1 MRRAPSFPESRSDL
15 IVALAM
21 ALVCAGMAKGQPPA
35 GNNLPNPKLLT
46 LTPCGAKAGTTLEV
60 SFSGADLE
68 EPQTLLFSHS
78 GIKAEPI
85 IPPPPPAP
93 KPDPKKPAPKPD
105 PKQPAPKTGAMT
117 DPARQPITK
126 FKVTVGTDVP
136 VGIYDARLIGRWGIS
151 NPRAFVVGDLNEVAE
166 KEPNND
172 LDQAQRVDL
181 NTTINGVIAA
191 PTDVDYF
198 VFTGK
203 KAQRIIISCLASSI
217 DSRLQPALELYDS
230 GGQRLAFNRHYQD
243 YDALMDCTLPADGD
257 YYIRLYEFTYTQGS
271 GEYFY
276 RLSISTAPWIDA
288 VYPPMVEPGKATPVT
303 IYGRNLPDGK
313 LDPSAVVNGRVLEK
327 VVATV
332 TATSDPAA
340 LMRLNYSSRL
350 SPLVSSLDGFE
361 YRVRN
366 STGASNPF
374 LLTYSQAPI
383 VLDNE
388 ANDTPET
395 AQSLN
400 LPCEIAGRIEKKND
414 EDWYSFTAKKGEIYN
429 FDLFSERIGGQT
441 DIYFILRNASNNQDI
456 GEFDDEGTTLTP
468 IKFFT
473 RTADPPTYRFA
484 VPADGKY
491 LIKVAS
497 RDSAF
502 RAGPRCYYRLRI
514 IPDRPDFRLIV
525 MPPGDEHPD
534 ACRLLQNGH
543 EYFTVLV
550 WREGGFNGPITLSAE
565 GLPAGVTCVPQTV
578 GPGIKQSILTFEAAP
593 TAAAWAGEFKVKGTA
608 TINGQTA
615 VREARPASVTWP
627 VPIQQGIPTVTRLD
641 RSLVLAVREKA
652 PFQLSTKLDKTVAL
666 QGEKVPMTL
675 KLTRLWPDFKA
686 ALQVT
691 YADPIPSL
699 TVNNN
704 QPITVPADKNE
715 AKVEVNINA
724 GVAPGTY
731 NLELRGSAQIPFN
744 KDPMAKQKP
753 NVNVL
758 LPAAPTVITVLPK
771 QVATLSLVNAAVT
784 GKPGTQSE
792 VVIKVARQQDYNG
805 EFKVQLVVPQNIK
818 GVSADEVTIAA
829 GQNEGKL
836 IVKIAG
842 DAAPGNRPDLI
853 VRATA
858 MQNGNVPTPHE
869 TKLSV
874 NVVK

>member
-1 MRRAPSFPESRSDL
+1 
-15 IVALAM
+15 V
-21 ALVCAGMAKGQPPA
+21 
-35 GNNLPNPKLLT
+35 
-46 LTPCGAKAGTTLEV
+46 EV
-60 SFSGADLE
+60 TFSGTDLE
-68 EPQTLLFSHS
+68 EPQTLLFSHP
-78 GIKAEPI
+78 GIKSEPI
-85 IPPPPPAP
+85 FPPPPPTP
-93 KPDPKKPAPKPD
+93 KPDPKKPAPKAD
-105 PKQPAPKTGAMT
+105 PKQQASKTGVMT
-117 DPARQPITK
+117 DPARPPIAK
-126 FKVTVGTDVP
+126 FKITVGSDVP
-136 VGIYDARLIGRWGIS
+136 VGIYDARLIGQWGIS
-151 NPRAFVVGDLNEVAE
+151 NPRAFIVGDLNEVAE

-172 LDQAQRVDL
+172 VDQAQRIEV
-181 NTTINGVIAA
+181 NSTINGAIAA
-191 PTDVDYF
+191 PTDVDFF

-203 KAQRIIISCLASSI
+203 KDQRIIVSCLASSI

-230 GGQRLAFNRHYQD
+230 AGQRLAFNRHYQD
-243 YDALMDCTLPADGD
+243 YDALLDCTLPGDGD

-271 GEYFY
+271 AEYFY

-288 VYPPMVEPGKATPVT
+288 VYPPMVEPGKATQVT
-303 IYGRNLPDGK
+303 VYGRNLPEGK
-313 LDPSAVVNGRVLEK
+313 LDPSAAVNGRVLEK
-327 VVATV
+327 TVATI
-332 TATSDPAA
+332 TAPSDPAG
-340 LMRLNYSSRL
+340 LVRLNYLGRL
-350 SPLVSSLDGFE
+350 NPLVSSLDGFE

-366 STGASNPF
+366 SVGASNPF
-374 LLTYSQAPI
+374 LLTYAQAPV

-388 ANDTPET
+388 ANDSPET
-395 AQSLN
+395 AQAVT

-441 DIYFILRNASNNQDI
+441 DIYFTLRNPANNQEI
-456 GEFDDEGTTLTP
+456 GEFDDEGTTLAP

-502 RAGPRCYYRLRI
+502 RAGPRCYYRLRVV
-514 IPDRPDFRLIV
+514 PDRPDFRLIA
-525 MPPGDEHPD
+525 MPAADEHPD

-543 EYFTVLV
+543 QYFSVFV

-565 GLPAGVTCVPQTV
+565 GLPAGVTCAPQSV
-578 GPGIKQSILTFEAAP
+578 GPTLKQSVLTLEAAP
-593 TAAAWAGEFKVKGTA
+593 TAASWAGEFKIKGTA
-608 TINGQTA
+608 TINGQPV
-615 VREARPASVTWP
+615 VREARPASVTWS
-627 VPIQQGIPTVTRLD
+627 VPPQQGIPTITRLD
-641 RSLVLAVREKA
+641 RLLVFAVRDKA
-652 PFQLSTKLDKTVAL
+652 PFRLESQLAKSVAL

-675 KLTRLWPDFKA
+675 KVTRLWPDFKVP
-686 ALQVT
+686 LQVT
-691 YADPIPSL
+691 YADPIPNL
-699 TVNNN
+699 VVNNN

-715 AKVEVNINA
+715 AKVEINVNV
-724 GVAPGTY
+724 GMPPGIY

-753 NVNVL
+753 NVNVM
-758 LPAAPTVITVLPK
+758 LPAAPTVITILPK
-771 QVATLSLVNAAVT
+771 QVATLSLANAVVT

-792 VVIKVARQQDYNG
+792 VLVKVARQADFAG
-805 EFKVQLVVPQNIK
+805 EFKVLLVVPANIK
-818 GVSADEVTIAA
+818 GLSADEVTIAA

-836 IVKIAG
+836 IVKIAP